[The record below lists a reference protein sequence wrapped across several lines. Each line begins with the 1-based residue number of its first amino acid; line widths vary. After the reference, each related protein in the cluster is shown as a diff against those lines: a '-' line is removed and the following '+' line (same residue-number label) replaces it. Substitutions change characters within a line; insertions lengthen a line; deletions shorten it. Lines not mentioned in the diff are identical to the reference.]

1 MVDEFYIKLET
12 EISKYSTNEQEKEEI
27 FSSQQEEVTKNKY
40 DEDVERNITKQL
52 TEFNNPFLLK
62 AFEDYLPPE
71 LLKRNNSDDI
81 NIPKIQNIK
90 IKTNIFKRFIFKIL
104 IIIYILQINFLT
116 KIILLSIKYYIL
128 DLKKYQIIYY
138 HSEKY

>member
-12 EISKYSTNEQEKEEI
+12 EISKYNTNEQEKEEI
-27 FSSQQEEVTKNKY
+27 SSSQQEEVTKNEY

-81 NIPKIQNIK
+81 NILKIQNIK
-90 IKTNIFKRFIFKIL
+90 IETNIFKRFIFKIL
-104 IIIYILQINFLT
+104 IIYILQINFLI

>member
-12 EISKYSTNEQEKEEI
+12 EISKYNTNEQEKEEI
-27 FSSQQEEVTKNKY
+27 SSSQQEEVTKNEY

-81 NIPKIQNIK
+81 NILKIQNIK
-90 IKTNIFKRFIFKIL
+90 IETNIFKRFIFKVL
-104 IIIYILQINFLT
+104 IIYIYF
-116 KIILLSIKYYIL
+116 K
-128 DLKKYQIIYY
+128 
-138 HSEKY
+138 

>member
-12 EISKYSTNEQEKEEI
+12 EISKYNTNEQEKEEI
-27 FSSQQEEVTKNKY
+27 SSSQQEEVTKNEY

-81 NIPKIQNIK
+81 NILKIQNIK
-90 IKTNIFKRFIFKIL
+90 IETNIFKRFIFKVL
-104 IIIYILQINFLT
+104 IIYILQINFLI